1 MQPQSHGVT
10 HLLGVFPMH
19 FFIAA
24 AVSAYLKEGALQKAH
39 QGTNLMLARET
50 LTYQH
55 VIERRWKSCVTA
67 VLWTVTVRNK
77 AHSALKLQAAS

>member
-1 MQPQSHGVT
+1 
-10 HLLGVFPMH
+10 MH

-24 AVSAYLKEGALQKAH
+24 AVCAYHKEGALQKAH
-39 QGTNLMLARET
+39 QATTLMLAREA

-55 VIERRWKSCVTA
+55 IIQRQWKSCVTA

-77 AHSALKLQAAS
+77 AHSALKVQAAL